1 MYDLLVSASAWSPVS
16 GNQEGSYLTM
26 KSNAGILFGGCTI
39 ASGFSG
45 VFCDQGYWQRAIAS
59 RPKSTTKAYML
70 GGLSWFAIPW
80 GECECESECDDRS
93 RVRTSACVAHTPR
106 IGVIHPSSVAW
117 DPWI

>member
-1 MYDLLVSASAWSPVS
+1 MYDLLVSASSWSPVS
-16 GNQEGSYLTM
+16 GNQDGSYLTM

-80 GECECESECDDRS
+80 GE
-93 RVRTSACVAHTPR
+93 SAFRILYPPLRIHYTPLSLS
-106 IGVIHPSSVAW
+106 ITHPSSVTRH
-117 DPWI
+117 P